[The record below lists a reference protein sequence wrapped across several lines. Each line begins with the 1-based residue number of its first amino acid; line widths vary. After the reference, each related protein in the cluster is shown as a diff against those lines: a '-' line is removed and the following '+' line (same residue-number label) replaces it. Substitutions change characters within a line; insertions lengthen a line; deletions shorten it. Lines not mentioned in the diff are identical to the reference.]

1 MLVRAWVWVQV
12 RVWVRVSLLDV
23 SLLDV
28 SFLVASLATSHDL
41 SLPRARSD

>member
-1 MLVRAWVWVQV
+1 MLVRVWVRVRVQV
-12 RVWVRVSLLDV
+12 RVWVRVSLLGV

-28 SFLVASLATSHDL
+28 SFLVASHDL